1 MPSQEEVLK
10 NVRAAFEYEPRINLH
25 RYPVHMT
32 FKDGIL
38 TLDGEVEHIVAK
50 KLSLELA
57 AAVPEMDGLVDRLRV
72 APIPPMR
79 DGAIRDSVRDVLLQ
93 EPAFATFAIRKRD
106 KGRVETVRPAAWEP
120 PGVIEVA
127 VDDGVVTL
135 DGQVPSLYHKRL
147 AGVLAWWVPGRRD
160 VIHSLAVDPPESEED
175 NDDQITEA
183 VDLMLKKDPFLKAN
197 HIRVWTKDRLVTLEG
212 VVPNASIREI
222 AEFDAWYVL
231 GVEGVINWL
240 TIREYT

>member
-10 NVRAAFEYEPRINLH
+10 HVRAAFECEPRINLH

-32 FKDGIL
+32 LKDGIL

-57 AAVPEMDGLVDRLRV
+57 AAVPGMDGLVDRLRV
-72 APIPPMR
+72 TPTLPMR
-79 DGAIRDSVRDVLLQ
+79 DGAIRDSIRDVLLQ
-93 EPAFATFAIRKRD
+93 EPTFATFAIRKRD

-120 PGVIEVA
+120 FAVIEVA

-135 DGQVPSLYHKRL
+135 DGQVPSLCHKRL
-147 AGVLAWWVPGRRD
+147 AGVLAWWVPGSRD
-160 VIHSLAVDPPESEED
+160 VINGLAIDPPEED
-175 NDDQITEA
+175 NDDEVTEA
-183 VDLMLKKDPFLKAN
+183 VHLVLKRDPFLKAN

-212 VVPNASIREI
+212 VVPNPSISEI